1 MTCGQT
7 KSLFSPYLDGAVTG
21 TQMQAVSRHLEGCE
35 SCQKQYVS
43 LRQTQQLLNKVGR
56 RKVPADVGLK
66 LRVALSQEIARSR
79 RPVLANVFVRLG
91 NAIQSMMVPATAGL
105 ASAVLVFGVLMGF
118 MAVPLQAGNPDV
130 PLVVGTDPQVQQLN
144 FGATL
149 DSIHEG
155 SLVIEADVDSQGRVQ
170 DYRILSDEGSSPEL
184 LPQVKNMLIFT
195 TFRPATAFG
204 RPTTGRAILSF
215 SKISVKG

>member
-35 SCQKQYVS
+35 SCQQQYVS

-56 RKVPADVGLK
+56 RKAPAELGLK
-66 LRVALSQEIARSR
+66 LRVAMSQEIARTR
-79 RPVLANVFVRLG
+79 RPVLANVFVRMG

-118 MAVPLQAGNPDV
+118 MAVPLQAGNPD
-130 PLVVGTDPQVQQLN
+130 
-144 FGATL
+144 
-149 DSIHEG
+149 
-155 SLVIEADVDSQGRVQ
+155 
-170 DYRILSDEGSSPEL
+170 
-184 LPQVKNMLIFT
+184 
-195 TFRPATAFG
+195 
-204 RPTTGRAILSF
+204 
-215 SKISVKG
+215 

>member
-1 MTCGQT
+1 MNCGQA
-7 KSLFSPYLDGAVTG
+7 KSLFSPYLDSAVTG

-35 SCQKQYVS
+35 PCQQQYVS
-43 LRQTQQLLNKVGR
+43 LRQTQQLLSKVGR
-56 RKVPADVGLK
+56 RKAPADLGLK
-66 LRVALSQEIARSR
+66 LRVTMSQEIARSK
-79 RPVLANVFVRLG
+79 RPILANVFVRLG

-155 SLVIEADVDSQGRVQ
+155 SLVIEADVDSHGRVQ

>member
-1 MTCGQT
+1 MF
-7 KSLFSPYLDGAVTG
+7 SL
-21 TQMQAVSRHLEGCE
+21 
-35 SCQKQYVS
+35 
-43 LRQTQQLLNKVGR
+43 
-56 RKVPADVGLK
+56 
-66 LRVALSQEIARSR
+66 
-79 RPVLANVFVRLG
+79 RLG

-155 SLVIEADVDSQGRVQ
+155 SLVIEADVDSHGRVQ
-170 DYRILSDEGSSPEL
+170 DYRILSDEGSSPDL

>member
-1 MTCGQT
+1 MTCGQA

-21 TQMQAVSRHLEGCE
+21 MQMQAVSKHLEGCE
-35 SCQKQYVS
+35 SCQQQYVS

-56 RKVPADVGLK
+56 RKAPAELGLK
-66 LRVALSQEIARSR
+66 LRVAMSQEIARSK
-79 RPVLANVFVRLG
+79 RPVMANMFVRLS

-118 MAVPLQAGNPDV
+118 MTVPLQAGNPDV
-130 PLVVGTDPQVQQLN
+130 PLVVGTDPQVQQIS

-155 SLVIEADVDSQGRVQ
+155 SLVIEADVDSHGRVQ
-170 DYRILSDEGSSPEL
+170 DYRILSDDGTSPDM

>member
-1 MTCGQT
+1 M
-7 KSLFSPYLDGAVTG
+7 
-21 TQMQAVSRHLEGCE
+21 QMQAVSKHLEGCE
-35 SCQKQYVS
+35 SCQQQYVS

-56 RKVPADVGLK
+56 RKAPAELGLK
-66 LRVALSQEIARSR
+66 LRVAMSQEIARSK
-79 RPVLANVFVRLG
+79 RPVMANMFVRLS

-118 MAVPLQAGNPDV
+118 MTVPLQAGNPDV
-130 PLVVGTDPQVQQLN
+130 PLVVGTDPQVQQIS

-155 SLVIEADVDSQGRVQ
+155 SLVIEADVDSHGRVQ
-170 DYRILSDEGSSPEL
+170 DYRILSDDGTSPDM